1 MSAIDLSPVIIRHPI
16 HSSHYN
22 NDYTAHLCELD
33 DKVRK
38 VVRRGISDSWLDVS
52 QAISMSSSSGNL
64 IRFIADGRV
73 PRRVLWASSYDADN
87 VMQVNIDLRASDTYV
102 ELSDEYVTL
111 CHKMG
116 LMTEVVL
123 YPIIPGSVTSDQVI
137 STMDRYKAFTNLV
150 FRVIYGVGAD
160 IATCNSSYL
169 DLIST
174 SDSHHENTTVVSSYF
189 RERFQHYTDLFAE
202 PHGIKVVYQ

>member
-1 MSAIDLSPVIIRHPI
+1 MSAIDLSPVIVRHPI
-16 HSSHYN
+16 HGSHYN

-38 VVRRGISDSWLDVS
+38 VVRRGFSESWLDVS
-52 QAISMSSSSGNL
+52 RAISMSSSSYNL

-87 VMQVNIDLRASDTYV
+87 VMQVNIDLRAPDTYV

-150 FRVIYGVGAD
+150 FRVIYGVGTD
-160 IATCNSSYL
+160 ISTCNL
-169 DLIST
+169 DLISKST
-174 SDSHHENTTVVSSYF
+174 SHHEDTIVSSYF

-202 PHGIKVVYQ
+202 PQGIKVMYQ